1 MDKRDVQLLAL
12 LQSDATISLN
22 DLAKAVNLSPTPCWR
37 RLQKMKEDGVI
48 SRQVVLCEPAKL
60 NLGLTAFVTVRSNQH
75 GDAWTTRF
83 IEALREIPEI
93 IEIHRMSGEIDY
105 LLKVVVPDIAGY
117 DSVYKRLIK
126 GVELKDV
133 SSAFSMEV
141 IKQTTA
147 LPLDYVATP
156 ISR

>member
-1 MDKRDVQLLAL
+1 MDKRDAQLLAL
-12 LQSDATISLN
+12 LQEDATIGLN

-37 RLQKMKEDGVI
+37 RLQKLREDGVI
-48 SRQVVLCEPAKL
+48 CRQVVLCDPVKL

-75 GDAWTTRF
+75 GDAWTKRF
-83 IEALREIPEI
+83 IEAVRAIPEVV
-93 IEIHRMSGEIDY
+93 EIHRLSGELDY

-126 GVELKDV
+126 DVELMDV

-147 LPLDYVATP
+147 LPLDYVDN
-156 ISR
+156 R

>member
-12 LQSDATISLN
+12 LQDDATIGLN

-37 RLQKMKEDGVI
+37 RLQKLREDGVI
-48 SRQVVLCEPAKL
+48 CRQVVLCEPTRL

-75 GDAWTTRF
+75 GDAWTNQF
-83 IEALREIPEI
+83 IAAVREIPEI
-93 IEIHRMSGEIDY
+93 VEIHRMSGEIDY

-117 DSVYKRLIK
+117 DSVYKRMIK
-126 GVELKDV
+126 SVELRDV

-147 LPLDYVATP
+147 LPLDYVEA
-156 ISR
+156 R

>member
-1 MDKRDVQLLAL
+1 MDKRDTQMLAL
-12 LQSDATISLN
+12 LQDDATIALN

-37 RLQKMKEDGVI
+37 RLQKLKEDGVI
-48 SRQVVLCEPAKL
+48 SRQVVLCDPTKL
-60 NLGLTAFVTVRSNQH
+60 NLGLTAFVTVRSNVH
-75 GDAWTTRF
+75 GDAWTARF
-83 IEALREIPEI
+83 IAVAREIPEI

-126 GVELKDV
+126 GVELRDV

-147 LPLDYVATP
+147 LPLDYVAT
-156 ISR
+156 